1 MSLALH
7 ISRVSIE
14 VALIFAGAIICYG
27 AAQTHDYVVLTVG
40 VLVILIGLGIWL
52 YFYNEYLEDKRM
64 YPWKY
69 N

>member
-1 MSLALH
+1 LSLALN

-14 VALIFAGAIICYG
+14 VG
-27 AAQTHDYVVLTVG
+27 AAQTHDYVALTVG
-40 VLVILIGLGIWL
+40 VLVILTGLGIWV

-69 N
+69 S